1 MAFQCER
8 CGKKIVITSQ
18 QRHKK
23 GVAGGRWKYRAPRTR
38 KILKPN
44 LQTYRGLL
52 NGKKGVWRLCTQ
64 CLRTIKKK
72 QRELEEKTKVKKE
85 KPAPKKT
92 PASNK

>member
-44 LQTYRGLL
+44 LQTYRGIL

-64 CLRTIKKK
+64 CLKTIKKK
-72 QRELEEKTKVKKE
+72 KTEIKKE
-85 KPAPKKT
+85 KSAPKKT